1 MKLPDLHLLGN
12 KDILK
17 AHKTAFLCSR
27 RCPADIIVKSYDW
40 AIEQRKNG
48 NCVIS
53 CFHSRIE
60 KDVLQILLKGKQP
73 IIMALA
79 RGMKKRWEPEI
90 RTAMEQ
96 NRLLIISPFDESV
109 TRTTAEQ
116 AAIRNR
122 LMLDLAED
130 IRIAYTGKGG
140 SLEALLSHYEGRKV
154 VIGFDNEFNIFSGSA
169 C

>member
-1 MKLPDLHLLGN
+1 MKPHDLNFLGN

-27 RCPADIIVKSYDW
+27 KCPADIIVKSYDW

-60 KDVLQILLKGKQP
+60 KDVFQILLKGKQP
-73 IIMALA
+73 IILALA

-90 RTAMEQ
+90 KTALEQ

-109 TRTTAEQ
+109 RRISSDQ
-116 AAIRNR
+116 AAMRNR
-122 LMLDLAED
+122 LVLDLADE
-130 IRIAYTGKGG
+130 IRIAHAIRGG
-140 SLEALLSHYEGRKV
+140 TLDTLISHFDDRK
-154 VIGFDNEFNIFSGSA
+154 IITLF
-169 C
+169 